1 LVGPSQCAV
10 AMPKVFDEIL
20 RPVAF
25 DRNSGEAI
33 KFACEL
39 AEPNLST
46 LYLLHVVS
54 VPTMETIVL
63 EPNPILTEGIAD
75 RELEKFARQH
85 LPSNFPYRIVL
96 RTGDPASLI
105 VAVAE
110 ELPADLII
118 MPTHGHQGIVHM
130 IVGSV
135 AERVVRE
142 ARRPVLTIRP
152 GHHVS
157 VTTTSRAVS
166 IPIRSRSA

>member
-1 LVGPSQCAV
+1 
-10 AMPKVFDEIL
+10 
-20 RPVAF
+20 
-25 DRNSGEAI
+25 
-33 KFACEL
+33 
-39 AEPNLST
+39 
-46 LYLLHVVS
+46 
-54 VPTMETIVL
+54 
-63 EPNPILTEGIAD
+63 GIAD
-75 RELEKFARQH
+75 RELEKLARQH

-152 GHHVS
+152 GHHGS
-157 VTTTSRAVS
+157 GTTTSSAVS
-166 IPIRSRSA
+166 LAIRS